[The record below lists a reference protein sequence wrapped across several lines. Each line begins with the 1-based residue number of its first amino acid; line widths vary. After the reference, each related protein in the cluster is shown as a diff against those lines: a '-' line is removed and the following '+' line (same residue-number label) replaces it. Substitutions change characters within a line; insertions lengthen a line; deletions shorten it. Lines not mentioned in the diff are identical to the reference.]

1 MPKKLNSLRFL
12 ATQGIAYEEIHYPET
27 VLSAQGV
34 AEYLGLPATQVYKTL
49 VVLPLRGR
57 PLLVMVAANRTLH
70 LKHLAQAVG
79 EKKLRMAT
87 HQEAEA
93 LTGLKVGGISA
104 LALRQ
109 RGFAVYLDQTAADL
123 EELLISAGQ
132 RGVDVRLKVDDLL
145 RVTGAV
151 WIDATVSES

>member
-1 MPKKLNSLRFL
+1 
-12 ATQGIAYEEIHYPET
+12 
-27 VLSAQGV
+27 
-34 AEYLGLPATQVYKTL
+34 
-49 VVLPLRGR
+49 
-57 PLLVMVAANRTLH
+57 
-70 LKHLAQAVG
+70 
-79 EKKLRMAT
+79 
-87 HQEAEA
+87 
-93 LTGLKVGGISA
+93 